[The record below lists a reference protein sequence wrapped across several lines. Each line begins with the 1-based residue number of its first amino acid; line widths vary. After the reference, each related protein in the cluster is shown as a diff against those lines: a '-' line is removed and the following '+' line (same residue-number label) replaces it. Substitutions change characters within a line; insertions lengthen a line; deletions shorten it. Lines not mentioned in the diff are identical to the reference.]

1 MVLRYF
7 AEGKSAS
14 SAGCRYLS
22 LESEVHVRQGPPFSV
37 IPQAVAEDQSEMAV
51 AMVREAV
58 EAEMIPMIPVMPEMV
73 ILGILRL
80 KDLQVMKVGMEIAK
94 RPTEILD

>member
-1 MVLRYF
+1 MQVSFVGERSARATRSAVLGVLARH
-7 AEGKSAS
+7 
-14 SAGCRYLS
+14 LIP
-22 LESEVHVRQGPPFSV
+22 L

-58 EAEMIPMIPVMPEMV
+58 EAEMIPMIPVIPEMV